1 MRSLDRGV
9 YRGTILTLKGL
20 GEVLR
25 PGRWSSRSGNACP
38 SGSSRVK
45 CCIMVM
51 RNSSMFCLAKVSPA
65 HTRLPATIAW
75 VSRCFAQ
82 RQSEKT
88 IQLKCWMHPIQEA
101 RNQTYTFSFSRIAI
115 HSKLYHSYPM
125 LRQSWVPI
133 VCHKLVHTVKFIDNQ
148 CGFQTRLGHC
158 GAVGKL
164 KKTS

>member
-65 HTRLPATIAW
+65 HTRLPATMYLVKVDVLCLAIARENNTTEM
-75 VSRCFAQ
+75 SDASNTRSS
-82 RQSEKT
+82 QSNVHIFIISNRHSFQILPLLPNVK
-88 IQLKCWMHPIQEA
+88 PIMGPN
-101 RNQTYTFSFSRIAI
+101 R
-115 HSKLYHSYPM
+115 
-125 LRQSWVPI
+125 VP
-133 VCHKLVHTVKFIDNQ
+133 
-148 CGFQTRLGHC
+148 
-158 GAVGKL
+158 
-164 KKTS
+164 